1 MHYNDWLTEIRPS
14 FSPPRR
20 DIRADEPGAAEVYSQ
35 RLDSLN
41 TNYESL
47 VQLLSQ
53 RLRTAIEVNG
63 ADGLVSSLPSLE
75 LNSSLSVC
83 HLRNHQKYAETLQR
97 PLKTYRLGFFIGG
110 STDEPEQDTFISY
123 SKSE

>member
-20 DIRADEPGAAEVYSQ
+20 DVRAEEPGAAEVYSQ
-35 RLDSLN
+35 KLDSLN

-63 ADGLVSSLPSLE
+63 AEGLVSISLSSMSTSLAKLLSPSL
-75 LNSSLSVC
+75 SSEIC
-83 HLRNHQKYAETLQR
+83 
-97 PLKTYRLGFFIGG
+97 
-110 STDEPEQDTFISY
+110 
-123 SKSE
+123 